1 MAIADSGPVC
11 RDAVIVIPGIMG
23 STLTDTTS
31 LKTLWGVDSAGWY
44 ANAWLTGKSLELL
57 QVTEEERAGRVGRIA
72 ATGLLR
78 TAAFAPGLHGL
89 EPYTELTRMLI
100 RILAHQDAL
109 REFPYDWRLSIEHNA
124 RELSKVADQHLSR
137 WRAHEKGSAEAR
149 LILVAHSMGGL
160 IARYFT
166 NVLGGAS
173 EVATTLTLGTPYYG
187 AVKAAY
193 ILNYG
198 RGTPVPLPKRRLR
211 RLART
216 MPGLHDL
223 LPFYRCVDD
232 GTTARF
238 LTPQEAAGF
247 GADADLAA
255 ESTARHDKIMSGTPG
270 PLRILAG
277 TDQPTMQSMRLADGV
292 LTELYETCTTSSDG
306 TITGRENLAGDS
318 TVFRRAAAAFDL
330 AAASLPQAHGSLAKT
345 PEVISHVR
353 DVLLNATAGPPLGV
367 TELGVE
373 VPDLVPMGQQLEVR
387 VTGADAPA
395 ALCRVFDATTDQQV
409 AVPPLLHQPSG
420 GDDALTALALVDKPG
435 VYRVEVKAG
444 GASPVVQYTMVIGPD
459 EVDLAEDEVA

>member
-1 MAIADSGPVC
+1 MAEAGGGPIC

-23 STLTDTTS
+23 STLTDTST
-31 LKTLWGVDSAGWY
+31 LKTLWGVDSPGWY
-44 ANAWLTGKSLELL
+44 ADAWLTGNAMELL
-57 QVTEEERAGRVGRIA
+57 HVTDDERTGRVGRIA

-78 TAAFAPGLHGL
+78 AAAFAPGLHGL
-89 EPYTELTRMLI
+89 EPYTELTRDLA
-100 RILAHQDAL
+100 RILAHGDAL

-137 WRAHEKGSAEAR
+137 WRTHEKGSVEAR

-166 NVLGGAS
+166 HVLGGAA

-193 ILNYG
+193 IFNYG
-198 RGTPVPLPKRRLR
+198 KGAPVPLPKRRLR
-211 RLART
+211 RMART

-232 GTTARF
+232 GSTARF
-238 LTPQEAAGF
+238 LTAQEAGGL
-247 GADADLAA
+247 GADAELAA
-255 ESTARHDKIMSGTPG
+255 ESKARHERLMDGTAG
-270 PLRILAG
+270 SLRLLVG

-292 LTELYETCTTSSDG
+292 LTELFKTCTTTPEG
-306 TITGRENLAGDS
+306 RITGRENLAGDS

-330 AAASLPQAHGSLAKT
+330 ASASLPQAHGSLAKT
-345 PEVISHVR
+345 PEAISHVR

-367 TELGVE
+367 TELGVD
-373 VPDLVPMGQQLEVR
+373 VTDVIPLDQPLEVR
-387 VTGADAPA
+387 VTGADADA
-395 ALCRVFDATTDQQV
+395 ASCRVFDATSGAQV
-409 AVPPLLHQPSG
+409 AVAPLLRR
-420 GDDALTALALVDKPG
+420 DDMLVAATQLDVPG

-444 GASPVVQYTMVIGPD
+444 GASAVVQYVMAADPD
-459 EVDLAEDEVA
+459 ELSLAGDNQP